1 MRYAY
6 KPTNGLIYETTQLFD
21 DDLPIPEGF
30 IEYDG
35 TVCSVPFYISKSGEY
50 KSVPSQ
56 PSPYHE
62 WDNAIDDWALTD
74 SSIFRLRNE
83 LKQRIN
89 AKRERLLQDPV
100 LFNSNYYDAD
110 ERAITNLQMWKGQVL
125 PDGFIWRDSSNEP
138 HIINSEF
145 IDGLLYAIA
154 VRGTHLYQVSW
165 DKKNEVDALD
175 YDDLLTYDPEINW

>member
-6 KPTNGLIYETTQLFD
+6 KPKNGLIYETTQLFD

-83 LKQRIN
+83 LIQQIN
-89 AKRERLLQDPV
+89 YKTERLINSPI
-100 LFNSNYYDAD
+100 LFGGALFDAD
-110 ERAITNLQMWKGQVL
+110 AMATSNLQIWRGQVL
-125 PDGFIWRDSSNEP
+125 PDGFIWRDYNNNA
-138 HIINSEF
+138 HIVDSPW
-145 IDGLLYAIA
+145 IDSILYAIA
-154 VRGTHLYQVSW
+154 TRLTNYYLISW
-165 DKKNEVDALD
+165 AKKAEIDSLD
-175 YDDLLTYDPEINW
+175 IDDLLSYDVEAGW